1 MKLAFV
7 VLFASLALGIYGT
20 ERRATAAAII
30 GLAGFVIA
38 GTAILTVVCR

>member
-1 MKLAFV
+1 MKLALLVMFT
-7 VLFASLALGIYGT
+7 SLALGIYGM
-20 ERRATAAAII
+20 ERRGTAAAII